1 MVFILYLTIGIIIF
15 MFGASLGSFCSAYI
29 ERYQQGV
36 SIVKGRSICP
46 SCHRPIKGYDL
57 IPVLSFIVLEGK
69 CRFCGG
75 RIPWE
80 NFVLEVLG
88 GVTALGLFFV
98 YGLTGEGVLYLFVLA
113 ALLCI
118 FLIDMRTM
126 DIPHALNIVIFVL
139 GILSGFLFPHISWL
153 DRGIGLVAISVPM
166 FLLTLLVPH
175 AFGGGDV
182 KLMGV
187 AGVLLG
193 WQALLVAFFI
203 GLVIGGAQS
212 VYILRVQKR
221 DKKTLFAFGPALAIG
236 IAISLFFGHNIIDW
250 YIRLLF

>member
-1 MVFILYLTIGIIIF
+1 
-15 MFGASLGSFCSAYI
+15 
-29 ERYQQGV
+29 
-36 SIVKGRSICP
+36 
-46 SCHRPIKGYDL
+46 
-57 IPVLSFIVLEGK
+57 
-69 CRFCGG
+69 
-75 RIPWE
+75 
-80 NFVLEVLG
+80 VLEVLG

-118 FLIDMRTM
+118 F
-126 DIPHALNIVIFVL
+126 LNIVIFVL

-203 GLVIGGAQS
+203 GLVIGGAQG

>member
-1 MVFILYLTIGIIIF
+1 MVFLLYLSIGIIIF

-36 SIVKGRSICP
+36 SIVKGRSLCP

-69 CRFCGG
+69 CRYCNGS
-75 RIPWE
+75 IPWKD
-80 NFVLEVLG
+80 FVLEVLG
-88 GVTALGLFFV
+88 GMTALGLFFV
-98 YGLTGEGVLYLFVLA
+98 YGLTIEGLLSLFVLA

-126 DIPHALNIVIFVL
+126 DIPHALNIAILVL
-139 GILSGFLFPHISWL
+139 GIISGFLLPHISWL

-166 FLLTLLVPH
+166 FLLTLLIPNS
-175 AFGGGDV
+175 FGGGDV
-182 KLMGV
+182 KLMGA

-193 WQALLVAFFI
+193 WPALLVAFFI
-203 GLVIGGAQS
+203 GLVIGGVQG
-212 VYILRVQKR
+212 VYILIVQKKN
-221 DKKTLFAFGPALAIG
+221 KKTLFAFGPALAIG
-236 IAISLFFGHNIIDW
+236 IAISMFFGHNIIDW
-250 YIRLLF
+250 YIHFLF